1 MTQCEVDTAW
11 QNLIKAMQYMEFKE
25 ADKDDLADV
34 IALAEKMNGNLDS
47 YLEAGKEA
55 FTTALAEAKD
65 IYEDAFASQEE
76 VNSAWQN
83 LLTAMADLRLRP
95 SKDLLEDLIS
105 QAEALNEADY
115 QTESFATM
123 RAALAAAK
131 DVLENEEAT
140 QEEVNASVASLK
152 AAMTQLVSA
161 DGSTNQGQTGN
172 TSDKNGSSSAGKT
185 TSAQNSNGVK
195 TGDSVNVVPI
205 VIVLVICVAA
215 VVAVIVIRKKK

>member
-1 MTQCEVDTAW
+1 
-11 QNLIKAMQYMEFKE
+11 
-25 ADKDDLADV
+25 
-34 IALAEKMNGNLDS
+34 
-47 YLEAGKEA
+47 
-55 FTTALAEAKD
+55 
-65 IYEDAFASQEE
+65 
-76 VNSAWQN
+76 
-83 LLTAMADLRLRP
+83 MADLRLRP

-161 DGSTNQGQTGN
+161 DGSTSGTGTGNGSTNQGQTGN